1 MKFFLK
7 THNMKKVVFI
17 LAMALMGMAANAQTW
32 TPIHGEGFSTEDI
45 YGNPVNVADTLA
57 AGKYVIVDYS
67 ATWCGPCFSFHRS
80 GIFEYLYE
88 NMSDQVCVLWVES
101 DPSTT
106 LADIQ
111 GTGSNT
117 QGNWTVNASG
127 DPIPFR
133 LIDCADC
140 ESMID
145 PTGYV
150 PAIYFVT
157 PSGYFCHIYQESWG
171 FGTSTPYAT
180 VVDRVNNLIANS
192 PRPGNLMGIKCPAV
206 GKINQPVT
214 FIADYIPIEG
224 ATAEWTFQGGN
235 PATAT
240 GDTVTSTFDVVGTYN
255 VSLTLTSEAGTDT
268 KNTTITIMPYA
279 YYMDFEDETECDNWT
294 YIDADGDGRNW
305 SLGYL
310 RGQGAGHDG
319 SNGLIGS
326 ASTYRNSSG
335 QWVALSPDNWFFTDA
350 IELPDNDNLTL
361 TWFEKGQDGTY
372 FAEKYRVYVA
382 TAPTIDAATEIG
394 HYTTTKNWVKRA
406 IPLGDYKG
414 QTVYLGFRHYGS
426 TDMFYLDIDDIAVSL
441 EAVVGINSVSDINM
455 SVYPNPASDKLSVKA
470 EGLRKVEVLDVTGR
484 TVAASTTSIV
494 DLTAVSAGSYIV
506 RVITDNGTAIDRL
519 SIVK

>member
-1 MKFFLK
+1 
-7 THNMKKVVFI
+7 MKKVVFF
-17 LAMALMGMAANAQTW
+17 LAMALMGLAANAQTW
-32 TPIHGEGFSTEDI
+32 TPIHGEGFSADDI

-67 ATWCGPCFSFHRS
+67 ATWCGPCFRFHRS

-101 DPSTT
+101 DYRTT

-117 QGNWTVNASG
+117 QGNWTVNAAG

-133 LIDCADC
+133 LIDCYEC

-157 PSGYFCHIYQESWG
+157 PSGYFCHIYEEDWG
-171 FGTSTPYAT
+171 FGSDTPFAT
-180 VVDRVNNLIANS
+180 VAEKVNSLIANS
-192 PRPGNLMGIKCPAV
+192 PRPGMVMGINHPAV
-206 GKINQPVT
+206 GKVGQPVT
-214 FIADYIPIEG
+214 FIADYIPIDG

-240 GDTVTSTFDVVGTYN
+240 GDTVTSTFDAVGTYN
-255 VSLTLTSEAGTDT
+255 VTLTLTSEAGTDT

-279 YYMDFEDETECDNWT
+279 YYVDFEDEAECADWT

-305 SLGYL
+305 TLGYL
-310 RGQGAGHDG
+310 RGNGSAHNG
-319 SNGLIGS
+319 SNGMLAS
-326 ASTYRNSSG
+326 ASCYKNNSG
-335 QWVALSPDNWFFTDA
+335 QWVALTPDNWAFTEA

-361 TWFEKGQDGTY
+361 TWYEKGQDATY
-372 FAEKYRVYVA
+372 AAEKYRVYVA
-382 TAPTIDAATEIG
+382 TEPTIAAATEIG
-394 HYTTTKNWVKRA
+394 HYTATGNWVKRA
-406 IPLGDYKG
+406 IPLGAYKG
-414 QTVYLGFRHYGS
+414 QTVYIGLRHYGS
-426 TDMFYLDIDDIAVSL
+426 SDMFYLDIDDIAISN
-441 EAVVGINSVSDINM
+441 EAVTGINGVNDVTM
-455 SVYPNPASDKLSVKA
+455 SFYPNPASDKLVVRA
-470 EGLRKVEVLDVTGR
+470 EGLRQVEVIDVTGR
-484 TVAASTTSIV
+484 TVAASTTNTV
-494 DLTAVSAGSYIV
+494 DLNAVSAGSYIV
-506 RVITDNGTAIDRL
+506 RVITDNGTATERL